1 MNWQACSNLVPYRHG
16 PSTGKATPMRSS
28 FFRRYLLP
36 GFIFQSVVIAGG
48 YATGRELVEFFLTLG
63 PLPGLAGMLLVS
75 TVIWSLVAA
84 VSFEFARRFHVY
96 DYRAFFK
103 RLLGRGWWLFEIC
116 YLLMMLLVLAV
127 IGAAAGSI
135 VEETFGLPYALG
147 VIGVMSVVALLLF
160 LGSRQI
166 ERVLAGW
173 SFVLYCAYALFLAWS
188 LSRYGGEIGDAFGA
202 SELAGAWVLG
212 GVKYAAYNLSV
223 IPVVLFAVRHI
234 ETRREAVGAGLL
246 TGLIGILPGLF
257 FYVAMVGHY
266 PEIVGRPVP
275 ANYLLELLGSRVFQI
290 AFQIVI
296 FGTLIETGTGMI
308 HAVNERLSGVF
319 QERGSSMPRWIRAAA
334 AAVFLGVAM
343 ALTPLGLVNLIAK
356 GYGSLTWAFLAIYV
370 LPVLTVGV
378 WMLVRNGRRRAG
390 SAAG

>member
-1 MNWQACSNLVPYRHG
+1 
-16 PSTGKATPMRSS
+16 MRSS

-48 YATGRELVEFFLTLG
+48 YATGRELVEFFLRLG

-84 VSFEFARRFHVY
+84 VSFEFARRFHAY
-96 DYRAFFK
+96 DYRTFFK

-116 YLLMMLLVLAV
+116 YLMMMLLVLAV

-135 VEETFGLPYALG
+135 VQETFGLPYALG

-173 SFVLYCAYALFLAWS
+173 SFVLYGAYALFLAWS
-188 LSRYGGEIGDAFGA
+188 LSRYGGQIGDAFGA
-202 SELAGAWVLG
+202 SELGGAWVLG

-266 PEIVGRPVP
+266 PEIVGQPVP
-275 ANYLLELLGSRVFQI
+275 ANYLLEMLGSRAFQI

-319 QERGSSMPRWIRAAA
+319 RERGSSMPRWIRASA
-334 AAVFLGVAM
+334 AAVFLSVAM
-343 ALTPLGLVNLIAK
+343 ALTPLGLVDLIAR

-370 LPVLTVGV
+370 LPVLTLGV

-390 SAAG
+390 AVAG